1 MRSGAP
7 VTALILALA
16 TAAALG
22 AQEQPKPRLDAVRV
36 GGEALGGAYAGIG
49 GFVIG
54 RYVGTEIADLV
65 GVEHDVT
72 RRRAGYAAGMVTG
85 AFATA
90 GAVYL
95 IGSMGN
101 ETGDFNAT
109 LLGTGVG
116 YVAAVG
122 IAQMF
127 LDPDGRPRS
136 GMSTKMKWTA
146 INIVALLPAI
156 GATIGFNST
165 RRIQ

>member
-1 MRSGAP
+1 MRAVAPCAVLLLSLAAGAM
-7 VTALILALA
+7 
-16 TAAALG
+16 LG

-54 RYVGTEIADLV
+54 RYVGMEIADMV

-95 IGSMGN
+95 IGSMGDQ
-101 ETGDFNAT
+101 TGDFNAT

-136 GMSTKMKWTA
+136 GMSTRMKWTA
-146 INIVALLPAI
+146 INVVALLPAI